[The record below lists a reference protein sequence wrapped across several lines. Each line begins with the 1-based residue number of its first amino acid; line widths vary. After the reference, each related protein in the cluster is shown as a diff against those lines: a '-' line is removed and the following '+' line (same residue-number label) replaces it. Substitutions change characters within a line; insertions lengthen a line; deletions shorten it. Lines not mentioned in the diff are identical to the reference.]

1 MRHARVGHSL
11 ASALAAEKNA
21 STDLSIIVPTYP
33 LHFRKAV
40 DLVRSVRLNVRSAR
54 RVLTLLVVSAIN
66 EKPAL
71 RRLLKEHD
79 ALYWWVHVAS
89 LYDVSECAAEA
100 SGDAA
105 LLAAN
110 ATQFR
115 HAPLQGFDK
124 YVLQASKKTLGAL
137 CVGATVG
144 ARHALLLDSESLVV
158 RRVDLEREVMPPL
171 TLHHPP
177 TFSEPPPWVL
187 LPPAPHHPQPT
198 LSPIHAHTVHTTH
211 HQVRALDAS
220 VRPILFDAPS
230 AGSGA
235 RQNGGAT
242 TRGASARLVER
253 VLARAC
259 ADGTAGG
266 TASCAP
272 RWDASPTTGRMYGF
286 SLGYFWLFPTAL
298 VRGFVEN
305 KARPGA
311 ALSA

>member
-54 RVLTLLVVSAIN
+54 RVLTLLVVSSIN

-158 RRVDLEREVMPPL
+158 RRVDLEREVMPPP
-171 TLHHPP
+171 HPP
-177 TFSEPPPWVL
+177 IPSHL
-187 LPPAPHHPQPT
+187 LRAAP
-198 LSPIHAHTVHTTH
+198 VG
-211 HQVRALDAS
+211 AS
-220 VRPILFDAPS
+220 APGPAPS
-230 AGSGA
+230 ATHPLAHPCTYCTHHAPSGA
-235 RQNGGAT
+235 RARRVGAADPIRRAVGGERRAAE
-242 TRGASARLVER
+242 RRRHDARRVGAAGRAGPRARVRRRHRRRHRLVRSTVGRVANDGAHVRLQPGLFLALPDGARARLR
-253 VLARAC
+253 
-259 ADGTAGG
+259 
-266 TASCAP
+266 
-272 RWDASPTTGRMYGF
+272 
-286 SLGYFWLFPTAL
+286 
-298 VRGFVEN
+298 
-305 KARPGA
+305 
-311 ALSA
+311 